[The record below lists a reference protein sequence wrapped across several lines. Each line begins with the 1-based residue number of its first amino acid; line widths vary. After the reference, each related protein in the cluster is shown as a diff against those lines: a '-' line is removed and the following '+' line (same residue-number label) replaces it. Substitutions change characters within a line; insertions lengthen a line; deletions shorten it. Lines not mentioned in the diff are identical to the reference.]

1 MNSNYPT
8 PYLWFSKLNI
18 TKFIPWHIEPQLSEK
33 HFANKRFSIEAKN
46 REVITFASRQDMDT
60 FAGFEI
66 KNGIIQENVLVFHLS
81 FGSNND
87 EWNVVKKEHQNFF
100 SFIKETVLPDMEEW
114 ITADDVEDYI

>member
-1 MNSNYPT
+1 M
-8 PYLWFSKLNI
+8 
-18 TKFIPWHIEPQLSEK
+18 
-33 HFANKRFSIEAKN
+33 
-46 REVITFASRQDMDT
+46 TFASRQDMDT

-87 EWNVVKKEHQNFF
+87 DWNVVKKEYPNFF

-114 ITADDVEDYI
+114 ITVDDVEDYI